1 MYNLEQQIQAAG
13 TSASILV
20 RRSQGAQVAVFK
32 AYVAAVY
39 LKGGFTAVR
48 DWMTGVLS
56 STVDLEKFD
65 NPPPQV
71 V

>member
-1 MYNLEQQIQAAG
+1 MYNLERQLQASG
-13 TSASILV
+13 TSASIV
-20 RRSQGAQVAVFK
+20 VQRSQGAQVAVFK

-39 LKGGFTAVR
+39 LKGGFTALR
-48 DWMTGVLS
+48 DWMTAVLQ

-65 NPPPQV
+65 HPPPHV